1 MKGTEEKGERDKK
14 KEGREERE
22 EREKERGGRRGREK
36 GGERKGGCDYCYDIC
51 YQDNTHTDT
60 DINKYNWSP
69 SLSHSKTMISSP
81 TSLTRQEPMT
91 HTMTL
96 SCDDDLIRETINEQY
111 E

>member
-36 GGERKGGCDYCYDIC
+36 GGERKGECDCCYDMLSR
-51 YQDNTHTDT
+51 QHTHTHTHTDT

-81 TSLTRQEPMT
+81 TSLTRQEPLT
-91 HTMTL
+91 HNDTVM
-96 SCDDDLIRETINEQY
+96 
-111 E
+111 

>member
-22 EREKERGGRRGREK
+22 EREKERGGRREREK

-69 SLSHSKTMISSP
+69 SLSPI
-81 TSLTRQEPMT
+81 LRQ
-91 HTMTL
+91 
-96 SCDDDLIRETINEQY
+96 
-111 E
+111 